1 VAGACGTVIPG
12 DGTGYDCREKR
23 LVGCV
28 VLPSVPLPVLL
39 QVPGVIQEID
49 PGFSSMACRSY
60 YRTGR
65 YPGFLYRIHCRT
77 YDPYLF
83 CLSCA
88 DVNIVFPFG

>member
-1 VAGACGTVIPG
+1 MIAG
-12 DGTGYDCREKR
+12 KR
-23 LVGCV
+23 GWWAV

-39 QVPGVIQEID
+39 QVPGVRQEMD

-60 YRTGR
+60 YRTGW
-65 YPGFLYRIHCRT
+65 YPGFLYRIHCRI
-77 YDPYLF
+77 YDPSLF